1 MVSFV
6 LFVRA
11 HEAAPNLAPHWTGR
25 LPILFWNSVGGGAGA
40 AAERLVDQPV
50 FATVEVGSCLV
61 RFIRLAGI
69 AIAFACRGR
78 LLKTATSSSAL

>member
-1 MVSFV
+1 MTTEQRLLGRLQQSQFSFV

-40 AAERLVDQPV
+40 AAEQW
-50 FATVEVGSCLV
+50 
-61 RFIRLAGI
+61 
-69 AIAFACRGR
+69 GR
-78 LLKTATSSSAL
+78 LRQQGDRDEKIVAVLRC